1 LIALTP
7 VKITLYARVGDS
19 EVLNEI
25 GTIEEDVEWRVIT
38 AENRRPGDAAEA
50 EAVIEN
56 FNLVGALRAAADR
69 LEAGRT

>member
-1 LIALTP
+1 MIALTP

-38 AENRRPGDAAEA
+38 PENRRPGDAAEA